1 VYGAA
6 GEEALDHG
14 DQWEDRFS
22 AQVINGTTRVNL
34 RGIDIWRGFLCR
46 AQALVGRIEASML
59 ARVRLKSQQE
69 MKHES
74 SWQRLRVQIQ
84 RKQERRGDATAASNK
99 SPFKRHYSKLLFAA
113 LALIPVALL
122 AQSLAPTPRYSDQ
135 AELSKAEE
143 WVLSQG
149 AAESIAPEL
158 AAILGVGSDR
168 LPVKLES
175 YRIADGISLAFAV
188 SINPKQEGIVL
199 SALKTIADKMK
210 IYSVGTAWLT
220 DRSGTLRRTI
230 AVDASGARVLPDSS
244 RAAEFKNIKA
254 FFVKKLE
261 ATNPSTASSSSPRIS
276 ATAAGGKD
284 GTK

>member
-1 VYGAA
+1 VLHAV
-6 GEEALDHG
+6 L
-14 DQWEDRFS
+14 
-22 AQVINGTTRVNL
+22 TPL
-34 RGIDIWRGFLCR
+34 
-46 AQALVGRIEASML
+46 L
-59 ARVRLKSQQE
+59 ARVW
-69 MKHES
+69 H
-74 SWQRLRVQIQ
+74 
-84 RKQERRGDATAASNK
+84 
-99 SPFKRHYSKLLFAA
+99 HSKLLFAV
-113 LALIPVALL
+113 LALIPITLL

-135 AELSKAEE
+135 AELSKVEE

-168 LPVKLES
+168 LPVKLKS
-175 YRIADGISLAFAV
+175 YRTSDGISLAFAV
-188 SINPKQEGIVL
+188 STNPKQEGIVL

-254 FFVKKLE
+254 FFVKKLQ
-261 ATNPSTASSSSPRIS
+261 ATSPSNTSSPPPRMS
-276 ATAAGGKD
+276 ATTAGGKEEN
-284 GTK
+284 K